1 VWGTTVGMIYHLV
14 PLDDWLHEPDR
25 PYAPA
30 SLATDGFVHCSPDE
44 PVTLAVA
51 NAFYRQVTGPLMVLL
66 IDEEALDAEVRW
78 ESADPAPPP
87 GVAGGTRFPH
97 VYGRVNRSAV
107 AGMLEVRRDP
117 DGTAVALA
125 LWS

>member
-1 VWGTTVGMIYHLV
+1 MIYHLV
-14 PLDDWLHEPDR
+14 PLDHWLREPDR
-25 PYAPA
+25 PYAPE

-44 PVTLAVA
+44 VVTLAVA
-51 NAFYRQVTGPLMVLL
+51 NAFYRNCVGPLMVLL
-66 IDEEALDAEVRW
+66 IDEDALQAEVRW
-78 ESADPAPPP
+78 ESADPEPPP
-87 GVAGGTRFPH
+87 GVAHSTRFPH

-117 DGTAVALA
+117 DGSAVALA